1 MAFWMIVALAG
12 LVAGVAGFMRAGT
25 ARRDAAVLREALK
38 VRRWLDEEIAYPAPS
53 GGQLAFRREHLIR
66 LSKLTRAEIRK
77 HLKET

>member
-1 MAFWMIVALAG
+1 MNCHKTSRL
-12 LVAGVAGFMRAGT
+12 
-25 ARRDAAVLREALK
+25 LREALK

-66 LSKLTRAEIRK
+66 WSKLTRAEIRK